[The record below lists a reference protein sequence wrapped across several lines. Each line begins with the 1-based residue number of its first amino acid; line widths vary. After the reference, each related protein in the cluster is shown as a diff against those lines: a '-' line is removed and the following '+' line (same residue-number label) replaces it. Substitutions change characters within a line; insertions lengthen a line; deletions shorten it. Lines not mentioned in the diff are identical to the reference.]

1 MPNLILV
8 HQSSKQALSDYHTIT
23 ELIARSDADVTTYIV
38 DTKETAWPLKQKINN
53 QATLTVSPLPIKKF
67 SPPHGHICQGF
78 EYRKG
83 EQNQR
88 LRNIGVAVPDWV
100 ELTPN
105 TQLDP
110 AFWGPFVV
118 VKPELGRKG
127 AEIVIKRT
135 GRVHYK
141 SNTEYGADHPIQKA
155 PMIIQ
160 RFIYTGP
167 WPINYR
173 VVTLFGKTLLCWKCE
188 ADHANPALESKYAFT
203 GVSIVSNKRTSHY
216 SLAFDQDVIALA
228 EKAHQA
234 FPQQPLLGTDIIRD
248 AETGELYVLE
258 TNPRGDAWLI
268 SSDMGRMI
276 EAANGVNFAEQFG
289 ALEIAATILI
299 NKTRELASKEKQSE

>member
-1 MPNLILV
+1 MPHLILV
-8 HQSSKQALSDYHTIT
+8 HQPSKQALSDYHAIAD
-23 ELIARSDADVTTYIV
+23 LIGQQAPDIKTHIV
-38 DTKETAWPLKQKINN
+38 DTKDTEWCGIEAPDQEPV
-53 QATLTVSPLPIKKF
+53 LTVSPLPIKKF
-67 SPPHGHICQGF
+67 QPPGGRICQGF

-88 LRNIGVAVPDWV
+88 MRDIGVSVPDWT
-100 ELTPN
+100 ELTPE
-105 TQLDP
+105 TELDLD
-110 AFWGPFVV
+110 FWGPFVV

-135 GRVHYK
+135 GRVRYK
-141 SNTEYGADHPIQKA
+141 EPEQYDAEHPIQKA
-155 PMIIQ
+155 PMIVQ

-173 VVTLFGKTLLCWKCE
+173 VVTLFGKTLLCWRCE
-188 ADHANPALESKYAFT
+188 ADHGKPPLESKYAFT
-203 GVSIVSNKRTSHY
+203 GVSIVSNKKTSKY
-216 SLAFDQDVIALA
+216 SLAFDEDVIALA

-234 FPQQPLLGTDIIRD
+234 FPDQPVLGTDIIRD

-276 EAANGVNFAEQFG
+276 ESANGLNFTEQFG
-289 ALEIAATILI
+289 ALDIAAKVLI
-299 NKTRELASKEKQSE
+299 EKTRELAQSPEAG

>member
-1 MPNLILV
+1 MANLILV
-8 HQSSKQALSDYHTIT
+8 HQQSKQSLSDYQIIA
-23 ELIARSDADVTTYIV
+23 ELIRTRAPDINTYIV
-38 DTKETAWPLKQKINN
+38 NTKETCWPEAN
-53 QATLTVSPLPIKKF
+53 QLDQPRALTVSPMPIKKF
-67 SPPHGHICQGF
+67 VPPFGHICQGF

-83 EQNQR
+83 QQNQR
-88 LRNIGVAVPDWV
+88 LRDIGVAVPDWA
-100 ELTPN
+100 ELTPE

-110 AFWGPFVV
+110 EFWGPFVV

-135 GRVHYK
+135 GRVRYK
-141 SNTEYGADHPIQKA
+141 SKLEYDQEHPIQKA
-155 PMIIQ
+155 PMIVQ

-188 ADHANPALESKYAFT
+188 ADNSNPALESKNAFT
-203 GVSIVSNKRTSHY
+203 GVSIVSNKKTSHY

-234 FPQQPLLGTDIIRD
+234 FPEQPLLGTDIIRD

-268 SSDMGRMI
+268 SSDMGKMI
-276 EAANGVNFAEQFG
+276 EAANG
-289 ALEIAATILI
+289 L
-299 NKTRELASKEKQSE
+299 